1 MRLKKL
7 TSDRRSESRPES
19 DDRRQLP
26 RPPLWLNLAL
36 LFLALALGATAI
48 GHKRFLD
55 RKYAAVIDQ
64 QQVSPLEVNE
74 VRNELAEM
82 NLTEAQLRRE
92 LASRLEY
99 VSQLD
104 SEAFFIAIDTEEGK
118 MLFQYGDRVLREA
131 PVAIGERMEL
141 ESGDGDS
148 WTFIPV
154 KGAFHIV
161 DKFYSPKWRVPEW
174 VYVMNGEEIPETR
187 PVIEAGL
194 GRYVIELP
202 HEYVIH
208 SPPSDSSPLKGPKP
222 GSFMIDEE
230 HLRAIWPRIDKETR
244 VYIF

>member
-1 MRLKKL
+1 MSLKLK
-7 TSDRRSESRPES
+7 SDRRNESRPES

-48 GHKRFLD
+48 GHKRFVD
-55 RKYAAVIDQ
+55 RKYAAVIEQ

-74 VRNELAEM
+74 VRDELAEM
-82 NLTEAQLRRE
+82 KLTETQLRHE
-92 LASRLEY
+92 LVGRLEY
-99 VSQLD
+99 VAQLD
-104 SEAFFIAIDTEEGK
+104 EEEFFIAIDTEEER

-131 PVAIGERMEL
+131 PVRVGARQEL
-141 ESGDGDS
+141 ESEEGDS

-154 KGAFHIV
+154 KGAFRIV

-174 VYVMNGEEIPETR
+174 VYVMNGEEIPETP

-208 SPPSDSSPLKGPKP
+208 SPPSESSPLKGPKP
-222 GSFMIDEE
+222 GSFMVDEE
-230 HLRAIWPRIDKETR
+230 HLRAIWPRISKDTR